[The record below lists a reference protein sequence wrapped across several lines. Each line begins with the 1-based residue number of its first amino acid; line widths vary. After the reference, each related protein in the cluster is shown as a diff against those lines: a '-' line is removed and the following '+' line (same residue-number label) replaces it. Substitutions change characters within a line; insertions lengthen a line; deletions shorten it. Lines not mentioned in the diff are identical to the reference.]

1 VDIPRD
7 PIFFQKKLVSILPE
21 PFISPEGLLPAQIS
35 AKELAAIDLFL
46 YTMTQLAQLAVIV
59 GLLLPLL
66 HLQTLPMLLF
76 AIANVVNLFR
86 VITGFF

>member
-1 VDIPRD
+1 
-7 PIFFQKKLVSILPE
+7 
-21 PFISPEGLLPAQIS
+21 LPAQIS